1 MRVIAILWLACLLAT
16 TVLVGC
22 SEAGSSESQELREAV
37 RAYFEAEM
45 AGDHA
50 KVWEMLAPSSNFKR
64 MYSYPFYEELIRRNR
79 IRVKSYMIE
88 EVMEI
93 YDNPDREK
101 MPRVEKIGVVKV
113 HVILSGDGGEDT
125 EQTSTFT
132 FLKEAGKWLKG

>member
-1 MRVIAILWLACLLAT
+1 MRIMAIRWLACLFAT

-22 SEAGSSESQELREAV
+22 SEAGTNEGKELRQAV

-50 KVWEMLAPSSNFKR
+50 RVWEMLAPSSKFKR
-64 MYSYPFYEELIRRNR
+64 MYSYPFYEELIRENPV
-79 IRVKSYMIE
+79 RVKSYTIE
-88 EVMEI
+88 EVVEI
-93 YDNPDREK
+93 YDNPDQEQ
-101 MPRVEKIGVVKV
+101 MPLVEKIGVVRV

-132 FLKEAGKWLKG
+132 FLKETGKWLKG